1 MASTSTP
8 QVLAPL
14 VPGPI
19 QATARQRWVDLG
31 LVLLIGF
38 APLVL
43 RAIYALVIPIQGTE
57 GSTNYRFI
65 FGLLQEFGVLT
76 LFFCLLK
83 RQGRSLRDI
92 GFGFHWTDIPKGFGL
107 TLLSLAALYLCW
119 SMIAAWS
126 YYVIGHPP
134 QFRDPRIIFSGASTG
149 LFLIYVFA
157 APIYEET
164 LVRGYLMTELIGLSC
179 PVWLAVL
186 ASCILQASYHLYY
199 GFAGAIALSAGFAVS
214 SIYFAR
220 SRKLMPVLLSHL
232 FWDLGAFFMNRHT
245 LGIW

>member
-8 QVLAPL
+8 QVLAPP
-14 VPGPI
+14 VPDPI
-19 QATARQRWVDLG
+19 QPTARRRWADLG

-38 APLVL
+38 VPLVL
-43 RAIYALVIPIQGTE
+43 RAVYALIVPIQGTE
-57 GSTNYRFI
+57 GSTNFRFM

-92 GFGFHWTDIPKGFGL
+92 GFGFRWTDIPKAFGL
-107 TLLSLAALYLCW
+107 TLLSFAALYLCW
-119 SMIAAWS
+119 SIIAAWS

-134 QFRDPRIIFSGASTG
+134 HVRDPQTIFAGAYSV
-149 LFLIYVFA
+149 LFWIYLLA

-186 ASCILQASYHLYY
+186 ASSVLQASYHLYY
-199 GFAGAIALSAGFAVS
+199 GFSGAIMIFGGFAIS
-214 SIYFAR
+214 SIYFAK
-220 SRKLMPVLLSHL
+220 SRRLMPVLLSHL
-232 FWDLGAFFMNRHT
+232 FWDLAAAFQNWHH
-245 LGIW
+245 